1 MALIY
6 SQMGF
11 VMPVHHGDAGQ
22 APMAGRPKN
31 PDHALRAGGSTSRRP
46 SGRGISKCN
55 RWLAPFKV
63 FDTL

>member
-1 MALIY
+1 MALFY

-31 PDHALRAGGSTSRRP
+31 PDHALRAGGP
-46 SGRGISKCN
+46 
-55 RWLAPFKV
+55 ADVV
-63 FDTL
+63 FQNATDDWHHLKYLIP